1 MFNNIKALL
10 HGHMDEL
17 SQLGVRA
24 ISIFGSYARG
34 AEKPSSDVDVLV
46 DFDSRKGIFGFVELK
61 MFLEKLLHKKVDV
74 VTKRA
79 LHPALRKRIL
89 EEAQHVF

>member
-1 MFNNIKALL
+1 MLNNIKEHLCA
-10 HGHMDEL
+10 HREEL

-24 ISIFGSYARG
+24 ISIFGSFARG
-34 AEKPSSDVDVLV
+34 TEKLSSDVDVLV